1 MKISA
6 CVIAKNEAENL
17 PRWLK
22 SAQGFADEMIVVD
35 TGSSDETAAIAAK
48 AGAKVYSFQWMDD
61 FSAAKNFALDQATG
75 DWVVFTDAD
84 EYFTEESVPRVR
96 PLIEEYDGQQDL
108 AGFIVQLVNIDM
120 DTGVLLGTQ
129 AKVQRIFRRVPW
141 IRFVGNIHEH
151 VENLSGDPRREM
163 MLAPGLTLYHTG
175 YSPRIMQSKAK
186 RNLTLILA
194 RREKGEEHPTDIYH
208 LMDCYYSLT
217 DYPKAAQYAREI
229 LEQKQQPFGVEE
241 RPYGVLLQ
249 SLIVMKAPEQEIQE
263 VYMAAKKAYPTKAQF
278 PLVYGAYTWDL
289 GYLNTAREAYL
300 EGICLHEEHYCEG
313 DFSILLMP
321 IAYTCL
327 GYLSLLSGQPSE
339 AMEYFIRSLR
349 LNPHHVPTFAALCR
363 LFERVGVGT
372 ADFIEVLNQ
381 IYDQDK
387 DAEFL
392 MGTLFRSPYPHAC
405 LYYENRS
412 SKKLSYFQRL
422 LLAGNINLAA
432 DHLVQE
438 MERTAAAAVIYGDSF
453 MPEIRESLALLL
465 PHAWHSQE
473 KTLCTVRLQR
483 RLRNLSAL

>member
-35 TGSSDETAAIAAK
+35 TGSSDETAAIAAR
-48 AGAKVYSFQWMDD
+48 AGANVYSFQWRDD

-84 EYFTEESVPRVR
+84 EYFTEESVPRIR
-96 PLIEEYDGQQDL
+96 PLIEEYDGQKEL

-163 MLAPGLTLYHTG
+163 MLAPSLTLYHTG

-186 RNLTLILA
+186 RNLTLLLA
-194 RREKGEEHPTDIYH
+194 RRKKGEEHPTDIYH
-208 LMDCYYSLT
+208 LMDCYYSLE

-229 LEQKQQPFGVEE
+229 LKEGQRPFGVEE
-241 RPYGVLLQ
+241 RPYGILLQ

-263 VYMAAKKAYPTKAQF
+263 VYMTAKTAYPTKAQF
-278 PLVYGAYTWDL
+278 PLVYGVYTWDL

-300 EGICLHEEHYCEG
+300 EGIYLHEEYYCEG

-327 GYLSLLSGQPSE
+327 GHLSLLCGQLSE
-339 AMEYFIRSLR
+339 AMEYFVRALR
-349 LNPHHVPTFAALCR
+349 LNPHHVPTFVVLCH
-363 LFERVGVGT
+363 LFEQARGGA

-381 IYDQDK
+381 IYDRDK

-392 MGTLFRSPYPHAC
+392 TKVLIHSPYPHAC
-405 LYYENRS
+405 LYYEKYS

-422 LLAGNINLAA
+422 FLAGDMNLAA

-438 MERTAAAAVIYGDSF
+438 MERTAAAAVVYGDSF